1 MLSNPVAMR
10 FAGIGGQ
17 GNILMGIIMAKTL
30 VKEGKWVV
38 QSQSYTAQVRGGP
51 SHCDVLY
58 DEEWIDFPRAES
70 FDILFN
76 LHPSAL
82 VRNYVHLKKNG
93 ILFVDTSLMGSVSFS
108 CSEPS
113 SIPRGFPI
121 EICRITRKILGY
133 PFAKEAIERFG
144 TELVSNM
151 MGLGA
156 LVKVTGIVNL
166 DTLKETIAE
175 TVKKRY
181 VDMNLEAVDHGFSI
195 FEKKYKLTDRKRKK
209 RTIGFE

>member
-1 MLSNPVAMR
+1 MR

-17 GNILMGIIMAKTL
+17 GNILMGIVMARAL
-30 VKEGKWVV
+30 IKEGKWVV

-58 DEEWIDFPRAES
+58 DDEWIDFPRAET

-76 LHPSAL
+76 LHPSAII
-82 VRNYVHLKKNG
+82 RNYPYLKKNG
-93 ILFVDTSLMGSVSFS
+93 ILFVDTSLLDSRSFS
-108 CSEPS
+108 CAEPS
-113 SIPRGFPI
+113 TIPKGFPI

-133 PFAKEAIERFG
+133 PFAKESIEKFG

-156 LVKVTGIVNL
+156 LVRVTGIVNL
-166 DTLKETIAE
+166 NTLKETIAE
-175 TVKKRY
+175 IVKKKY
-181 VDMNLEAVDHGFSI
+181 VELNLEAVDYGFSL
-195 FEKKYKLTDRKRKK
+195 FKKEYRLSDKRRKK
-209 RTIGFE
+209 RAVGFE